1 MQDVSQYYDGDTM
14 DGKKLAAAFCKF
26 DAAND
31 RDPRKITVDGE
42 EESHETW
49 YARRLTDWVMR
60 LDSDPSEPLLL
71 ASRCQHICRWEIPRS
86 NYPEGRAGYLKW
98 REELKKF
105 HADKAEDILRQV
117 GYDEETIS
125 QVRELNLKKNL
136 KANPDCQTLE
146 DALCLIFLV
155 HQFDALIM
163 STEEEKMVQIVQ
175 KTWSKMGEKGQAE
188 ALKLSFSARGKEI
201 IEKAL
206 AAPH

>member
-1 MQDVSQYYDGDTM
+1 MKDVSQYYDSLTM
-14 DGKKLAAAFCKF
+14 DGRKLAAAFCKF

-31 RDPRKITVDGE
+31 QDPRKITVDGE
-42 EESHETW
+42 EQSHETW

-60 LDSDPSEPLLL
+60 LDPDPSESLLL
-71 ASRCQHICRWEIPRS
+71 ASRCQHICRWQIPRS

-105 HADKAEDILRQV
+105 HAEKAEEILREV
-117 GYDEETIS
+117 GYDDETLA

-136 KANPDCQTLE
+136 KNNPDCQTLE
-146 DALCLIFLV
+146 DSLCLIFLI

-163 STEEEKMVQIVQ
+163 STDEEKMIKIVQ
-175 KTWSKMGEKGQAE
+175 KTWAKMSERGQQE
-188 ALKLSFSARGKEI
+188 ALKLSYSSQAKDM